1 MILKKENKENKEN
14 IPLFR
19 LDQDW
24 PLDTIVPITTDPLG
38 SYTGFPAD
46 ITEAPVQDADDL

>member
-38 SYTGFPAD
+38 SYTGFHAD
-46 ITEAPVQDADDL
+46 ITEVPVQDADDL